1 MSTAG
6 AGTATTTT
14 SAAATT
20 VPAAMAA
27 ADSPRTL
34 GEAVRYFFR
43 HGSPR
48 VLTVLVVS
56 TLAVRVT
63 LGSWSVWDAVVVAA
77 IAAYW
82 PLQEWLIHVLVLHY
96 EPITLFGRKIDFEVP
111 RSHRAHH
118 RDPWNTEILFIP
130 VQGFLS
136 SLPLLLL
143 LSFGLLPTTE
153 LALTMLAFYF
163 AMTLR
168 YEWIH
173 FLVHTRYPPR
183 SKHYR
188 RLWRNHRLHHCKN
201 EHYWYGV
208 SMLSGDS
215 LMRTAPAAEAVET
228 SPTCR
233 TLGAETTL
241 GALTRH

>member
-1 MSTAG
+1 VTTTAG
-6 AGTATTTT
+6 
-14 SAAATT
+14 S
-20 VPAAMAA
+20 MAA
-27 ADSPRTL
+27 ADSPQTL

-43 HGSPR
+43 HASPR
-48 VLTVLVVS
+48 CLALLVLVSAAARSIV
-56 TLAVRVT
+56 
-63 LGSWSVWDAVVVAA
+63 GDWSVWDAVVVAV

-82 PLQEWLIHVLVLHY
+82 PIQEWLIHVFLLHY
-96 EPITLFGRKIDFEVP
+96 EPITLFGKSLDFEVP

-130 VQGFLS
+130 LQGFVT
-136 SLPLLLL
+136 SLLVLVPLT
-143 LSFGLLPTTE
+143 FGLLPTTG
-153 LALTMLAFYF
+153 LALTALGFYF
-163 AMTLR
+163 LMSMR

-183 SKHYR
+183 SRHYR

-208 SMLSGDS
+208 SMLGGDS
-215 LMRTAPAAEAVET
+215 IFGTSPRPGDVPT

-233 TLGAETTL
+233 ALGAEANL
-241 GALTRH
+241 DVRHKKAA